1 MRHAVIGLVVSA
13 AILATVADN
22 AHAQAIDAQALYQR
36 NCAQCHDS
44 GVNRAPLREALLTMT
59 PERVLASMETGS
71 MVTMANNRTAAE
83 RRAIAE
89 LLSGKRFGTPLN
101 TAPSAAAM
109 CRGQNQTF
117 DPVTGPRWTAW
128 GANSNNTRFQD
139 AASARLTAADV
150 PRLKLKWAF
159 AFPGD
164 LQSYSQATLAAGRIF
179 VGSWGGK
186 VYSLDA
192 SSGCV
197 HWFFDAGAGVRS
209 AVTIAE
215 SGSRH
220 LAVFGDMA
228 ANVFALDA
236 VTGQLIWR
244 VKVDDFPVA
253 RVSASPT
260 VSNGRIYIGVASGE

>member
-1 MRHAVIGLVVSA
+1 LFDRFERLERSERSERSERFERYTPVAMRYTIFVLITASGILVASPAGVSA
-13 AILATVADN
+13 QDDGQT
-22 AHAQAIDAQALYQR
+22 LYKR
-36 NCAQCHDS
+36 SCAQCHDE
-44 GVNRAPLREALLTMT
+44 GINRAPQRDAFLSMT
-59 PERVLASMETGS
+59 PERVLAAMETGA

-89 LLSGKRFGTPLN
+89 YLTGKRFGTALN

-109 CRGQNQTF
+109 CRPQNRSF
-117 DPVTGPRWTAW
+117 DPAAGPRWTAW
-128 GANSNNTRFQD
+128 GNSNNTRFQD

-164 LQSYSQATLAAGRIF
+164 LQSYSQATLAGGRIF

-209 AVTIAE
+209 AISIAE

-220 LAVFGDMA
+220 IAIFGDMA
-228 ANVFALDA
+228 AHVFPLAA
-236 VTGQLIWR
+236 VTG
-244 VKVDDFPVA
+244 
-253 RVSASPT
+253 
-260 VSNGRIYIGVASGE
+260 